1 MDHAALPPGG
11 AREPEDPERAPGA
24 GNEIAVRFA
33 QLALELHRCR
43 AFHAFWLADD
53 RVVAGMQ
60 VSLWDDGIAPVQE
73 LIRAKQ
79 PVDPDR
85 MADASVPLVAH
96 VMA

>member
-1 MDHAALPPGG
+1 MR
-11 AREPEDPERAPGA
+11 REPATRLLSGSLSWRSSCIDAEGIE
-24 GNEIAVRFA
+24 
-33 QLALELHRCR
+33 
-43 AFHAFWLADD
+43 
-53 RVVAGMQ
+53 